1 MSPGRITGAIA
12 NPYSGRSLSARTRAR
27 RWDELLKRF
36 PNLSEMKVVDLG
48 GVERHWTHAPV
59 RPKEVVL
66 VNLPRE
72 SNASSMEVVVGD
84 ACEPPAEL
92 YDRRFDL
99 VYSNSVI
106 EHVGGHARQAAF
118 AKAVRA
124 LGDHH
129 WVQTPYRYFPIEPH
143 WLFPGFQFLPV
154 RARVL
159 ITPIWPLG
167 HRRAT
172 DPRQTRENV
181 LEVDLLS
188 KTQMQFHFPA
198 SEIWEERMAGLSK
211 SLVAIG

>member
-1 MSPGRITGAIA
+1 
-12 NPYSGRSLSARTRAR
+12 
-27 RWDELLKRF
+27 LLKRF

-167 HRRAT
+167 TVERRIPAKRGRT
-172 DPRQTRENV
+172 CWSRPSQQDSDAIPLSSVGDLGGAGGRA
-181 LEVDLLS
+181 LEVPRGD
-188 KTQMQFHFPA
+188 
-198 SEIWEERMAGLSK
+198 R
-211 SLVAIG
+211 